1 MGVRRHQRDWEELAE
16 VDPLWAVLSD
26 PARRGGRWQLDEFLA
41 TGEADAARVLR
52 VAGELGRPR
61 RRRRVLDFG
70 CGVGRVTRAFGAH
83 FEEAVGVDLSAR
95 MVEQARRLHADVPN
109 CRFETLSPLEEDS
122 FDLVYSRIVLQHL
135 PRARAALGYVDEFL
149 RAVRP
154 DGLVVFQLPD
164 AIPWRRRL
172 GLRRRAYGTLR
183 ALGVGPQRLH
193 AWGLSPIRVIGIA
206 REDVER
212 FLGERGATVAVAEPD
227 DAVAGLASFQYYV
240 VPRPPAAVGDVNT
253 VEPS

>member
-1 MGVRRHQRDWEELAE
+1 VGRHQRDWEELAE

-26 PARRGGRWQLDEFLA
+26 PARRGGGWQLDEFLA

-52 VAGELGRPR
+52 VADGLGRPR
-61 RRRRVLDFG
+61 RRGRVLDFG
-70 CGVGRVTRAFGAH
+70 CGVGRVTRAFAAH
-83 FEEAVGVDLSAR
+83 FEEAVGVDLSAG
-95 MVEQARRLHADVPN
+95 MVEQARRLHAGVPN

-135 PRARAALGYVDEFL
+135 PRAGDALGYVGEFL

-172 GLRRRAYGTLR
+172 GLRRRAYGLLR

-206 REDVER
+206 REEVER

-240 VPRPPAAVGDVNT
+240 LPPPQAAADDGYA

>member
-1 MGVRRHQRDWEELAE
+1 VRRHQRDWEELAE

-26 PARRGGRWQLDEFLA
+26 PTRRGGGWQLDEFLA
-41 TGEADAARVLR
+41 TGEADAERVLG

-61 RRRRVLDFG
+61 GRGRVLDFG
-70 CGVGRVTRAFGAH
+70 CGVGRVTRAFAAH
-83 FEEAVGVDLSAR
+83 FDEAVGVDLSAR

-135 PRARAALGYVDEFL
+135 PRPRYVLGYVDDFL

-164 AIPWRRRL
+164 AVPRRRRL
-172 GLRRRAYGTLR
+172 GLRRRAYGLLC
-183 ALGVGPQRLH
+183 ALGVSPRRLH
-193 AWGLSPIRVIGIA
+193 AGGLSPIRVIGIG
-206 REDVER
+206 RGEIER
-212 FLGERGATVAVAEPD
+212 FLEQRGATVALAEPD

-240 VPRPPAAVGDVNT
+240 LPRPA
-253 VEPS
+253 S